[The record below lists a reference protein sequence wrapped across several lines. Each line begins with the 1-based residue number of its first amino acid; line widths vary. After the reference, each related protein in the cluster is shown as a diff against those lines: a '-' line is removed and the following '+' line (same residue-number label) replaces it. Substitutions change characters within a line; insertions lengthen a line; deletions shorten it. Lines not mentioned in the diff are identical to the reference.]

1 MSKML
6 LSSNPVHV
14 DSILQG
20 KKQYEFRKRRCKDGI
35 DTILIYATAPQK
47 KVVAEAEIKQV
58 LVGTVQDVWKK
69 TKKGAG
75 ISEDFFQA
83 YYKGKTTAV
92 AYELGRI
99 IRFKK
104 PLDLDTYGLS
114 CAPQSFAYV
123 D

>member
-75 ISEDFFQA
+75 ISEDFFYICRQ
-83 YYKGKTTAV
+83 K
-92 AYELGRI
+92 
-99 IRFKK
+99 
-104 PLDLDTYGLS
+104 
-114 CAPQSFAYV
+114 
-123 D
+123 